1 MEKFII
7 SLEPSEGSECKQ
19 RSFIHT
25 CRDSDAARDYAKV
38 LLSLGCGNFH
48 RAIVQSQWKSDSFQ
62 QCIDPIVFN
71 SNL

>member
-7 SLEPSEGSECKQ
+7 SLEPSADSECPQ

-25 CRDSDAARDYAKV
+25 ARDYAKV

-48 RAIVQSQWKSDSFQ
+48 RAIVQSQWKSDSYQ

-71 SNL
+71 NNL

>member
-7 SLEPSEGSECKQ
+7 SLEPSENSECKQ

-25 CRDSDAARDYAKV
+25 CRDADAARDYAKV

-48 RAIVQSQWKSDSFQ
+48 RAIV
-62 QCIDPIVFN
+62 
-71 SNL
+71 